1 VVKEEGVVEKVV
13 EGMGKRVEGVLQGVV
28 REVEEVVKGVEG
40 VEGLEVMESWVEV
53 GEG

>member
-1 VVKEEGVVEKVV
+1 
-13 EGMGKRVEGVLQGVV
+13 MGKRVDGVPQGVV
-28 REVEEVVKGVEG
+28 REVEEVVKG